1 MVGMLAQMPAA
12 DNSSVQHMPARHGAA
27 VDDVARTLPY
37 IDKVRSL
44 CIPHD
49 HRGPPGAMCDLA
61 CGHLELNC
69 VGTTWRWV
77 VVGVL
82 ECREAAVLTAGEG
95 DVTAQR
101 LISSPQLM
109 LAYSYARKLTER
121 SRSYRTSHRG
131 WVPEHAR
138 SGCQRGLH
146 RGTRRP
152 RVWRSPSKLAQ
163 TRPRG
168 A

>member
-1 MVGMLAQMPAA
+1 
-12 DNSSVQHMPARHGAA
+12 
-27 VDDVARTLPY
+27 
-37 IDKVRSL
+37 
-44 CIPHD
+44 
-49 HRGPPGAMCDLA
+49 MCDLA

-95 DVTAQR
+95 DVTVQR

-138 SGCQRGLH
+138 QDVDEASTEAHADPACGGHRRNWLKRGLGERNSH
-146 RGTRRP
+146 PLATYSESRRTV
-152 RVWRSPSKLAQ
+152 RPSTARAKVRAV
-163 TRPRG
+163 RPHMGCKRLIRLG
-168 A
+168 VNRDIEV